1 MNSLKSFDI
10 VYFSYKSEN
19 TKRFVEKLTDSAF
32 RIPVVWDEES
42 PFIFEREYV
51 LFVPTYGS
59 GHDEYVIPLP
69 VKKFLNI
76 PQNRSLLRGVVG
88 TGNKNFGEHY
98 GKAAEMIAVKTGV
111 PLIAK
116 VEIFGT
122 DDDVARV
129 QERLGLLYDT
139 KL

>member
-1 MNSLKSFDI
+1 MSTPKFFDI

-19 TKRFVEKLTDSAF
+19 TKRFVEKITDEAV
-32 RIPVVWDEES
+32 RIPIFWDEEK
-42 PFIFEREYV
+42 PLIFEREYV

-76 PQNRSLLRGVVG
+76 PQNRSFLRGVVG

-98 GKAAEMIAVKTGV
+98 GKAAEMIATKTGV

>member
-1 MNSLKSFDI
+1 MTLPIDI

-19 TKRFVEKLTDSAF
+19 TKRFVDKLADISY
-32 RIPVVWDEES
+32 RIPIVWDDRD
-42 PFIFEREYV
+42 PFLVDNEYV

-59 GHDEYVIPLP
+59 GHDEYVIPKS

-76 PQNRSLLRGVVG
+76 KRNRELLRGVIG
-88 TGNKNFGEHY
+88 MGNKNFGEHY
-98 GKAAEMIAVKTGV
+98 CQAAEKIVAKTGV

-122 DDDVARV
+122 EDDVARV
-129 QERLGLLYDT
+129 TERLRLLYEYE
-139 KL
+139 L

>member
-1 MNSLKSFDI
+1 LTLPIDV

-19 TKRFVEKLTDSAF
+19 TKRFVDKLTDSSS
-32 RIPVVWDEES
+32 RIPIVWDDRE
-42 PFIFEREYV
+42 PFIVNNEYV

-59 GHDEYVIPLP
+59 GHDEHVIPKS

-76 PQNRSLLRGVVG
+76 KRNRELLRGVIG
-88 TGNKNFGEHY
+88 MGNKNFGEHY
-98 GKAAEMIAVKTGV
+98 CQAAEKIVAKTGV

-122 DDDVARV
+122 EDDVARV
-129 QERLGLLYDT
+129 TERLRLLYEYE
-139 KL
+139 L

>member
-1 MNSLKSFDI
+1 MTLPIDI

-19 TKRFVEKLTDSAF
+19 TKRFVNKLTDISY
-32 RIPVVWDEES
+32 RIPIVWDDRE
-42 PFIFEREYV
+42 PFLVDKEYV

-59 GHDEYVIPLP
+59 GHDEYVIPKP

-76 PQNRSLLRGVVG
+76 KRNRELLRGVIG
-88 TGNKNFGEHY
+88 MGNKNFGEHY
-98 GKAAEMIAVKTGV
+98 CQAAEKIVAKTGV

-122 DDDVARV
+122 EDDVARV
-129 QERLGLLYDT
+129 TERLRLLYEYE
-139 KL
+139 L